1 MCQGNFFLDTTIELE
16 NTMNENEEEDSYFLE
31 VEQIDDESFNEFM
44 NYLMLQTQ
52 EWIEFNVDQEIRN
65 ALIQE

>member
-44 NYLMLQTQ
+44 NYLMLLTQ
-52 EWIEFNVDQEIRN
+52 EWIELHFDQEIHN
-65 ALIQE
+65 ALA

>member
-1 MCQGNFFLDTTIELE
+1 MCQGNFLLDTTIELK
-16 NTMNENEEEDSYFLE
+16 NNMNENEEENFYFLE

-44 NYLMLQTQ
+44 NYLMLLTQ
-52 EWIEFNVDQEIRN
+52 EWIELHFDQEIHN